1 MQLKQLFVKCP
12 TLYGLGIGA
21 QHFWDVRSHSYR
33 QANLTAGAGAAR
45 ASVVSLLC
53 KDAPDRPGG
62 AREERAFA
70 RLRSA
75 RRHVG
80 RGAASG
86 ASCPSA
92 TAGASILSVVLC
104 KDAPNRLGSAI
115 EQRALAR
122 RRSSRR
128 RGRRGRRQWLRVVAP
143 LHAAPLASVSRPAQS
158 RRKMTSTELQL

>member
-1 MQLKQLFVKCP
+1 MCGTWEFTQLCKMS
-12 TLYGLGIGA
+12 YGLGIGA

-80 RGAASG
+80 RGTASG

-128 RGRRGRRQWLRVVAP
+128 RGRRGRRGRRQWLRVVAP
-143 LHAAPLASVSRPAQS
+143 LHAAPLASVPCL
-158 RRKMTSTELQL
+158 TSARAGCCR